1 MLFLSWYLWV
11 VPHILVGVCLIG
23 LLRRRGAQAPSM
35 FVGYLIVQV
44 VSFFCLLPPL
54 ILRFPSATLWY
65 ERINIA
71 DLAASELFTL
81 GAIYQLTNE
90 LALSRLPLRD
100 AVRSLMRW
108 TLAALLPVA
117 AVMLALFQNSSLRST
132 WKVFQMMDFS
142 GNLIKL
148 GLLLALLLFTRAL
161 HISWRSL
168 PAGIVLGFG
177 IDGSV
182 ELSAATLFS
191 VLRQSKNLVLL
202 DAVRMSAF
210 HVCVLIW
217 LVYIFLPSKP
227 PSFSGHKPVRTDL
240 ESWDQELQKMVR

>member
-11 VPHILVGVCLIG
+11 VPHIVVGVCLMG
-23 LLRRRGAQAPSM
+23 LLLRPGAQAPSM

-54 ILRFPSATLWY
+54 ILHFPSATLWY

-90 LALSRLPLRD
+90 LALSRLPFRD

-108 TLAALLPVA
+108 TLAVLLLVA
-117 AVMLALFQNSSLRST
+117 AVMSALFQNSSLRST

-217 LVYIFLPSKP
+217 LVYIFLPEKQP
-227 PSFSGHKPVRTDL
+227 GFTGHKPDRTDL
-240 ESWDQELQKMVR
+240 EAWDHELQKMVR

>member
-11 VPHILVGVCLIG
+11 VPHILVVVCLIG
-23 LLRRRGAQAPSM
+23 LLRRSGARPPSL
-35 FVGYLIVQV
+35 FVCYLIVQM

-54 ILRFPSATLWY
+54 IVRFPSSTLWY

-81 GAIYQLTNE
+81 GAIYQLANE

-100 AVRSLMRW
+100 AVRSLIRW
-108 TLAALLPVA
+108 TLAVVLLVA
-117 AVMLALFQNSSLRST
+117 AVMSALFQNSSLRST

-142 GNLIKL
+142 GNLVKL

-161 HISWRSL
+161 NISWRSL

-191 VLRQSKNLVLL
+191 VLRQEKNLVFL
-202 DAVRMSAF
+202 DAVRMAAF

-217 LVYIFLPSKP
+217 LVYIFLPGKP
-227 PSFSGHKPVRTDL
+227 LSFTGRRPDRTDL
-240 ESWDQELQKMVR
+240 EAWDQELQKIVR